1 MREVNSRSGQLWV
14 DITELFG
21 HFRTARYPTGIPR
34 VVLSLADALKAD
46 RGEIFAD
53 VRLLFW
59 DPVQRCPLTTDDPH
73 LLPLGRF
80 LPQLPTSY
88 AAAGIAPTAGNSRL
102 MKALRTSLPRSIR
115 LRLFPADNGVILFR
129 RWAKRQGISFSAVRF
144 GAGDAL
150 FVPGSFWLDKYAPQ
164 LADRARSA
172 GVPVTAFVHDVL
184 LLSHPDWLARAHSE
198 QFRRGCDSFLPG
210 CAAVIC
216 NSSNTRDE
224 LRRWVALPSGLPI
237 FTCRLGDRPSVSTSQ
252 TVPAGVAAMIER
264 RYVLFVSTITP
275 RKNHALLVEAWRR
288 LWRQLGAATPYLLLV
303 GGGAPDPAL
312 APMLQAEQAEAGR
325 IVRITG
331 IDDGGLEALYRHA
344 WMTVYPSLAEGYGM
358 PVAEALSHGK
368 ICLAAPSGG
377 IREIDD
383 TLIDFID
390 PADPDSVADAVKAY
404 LLDENRHRE
413 REAEIRANYH
423 ATDWSET
430 ARVVRSILERTVTG
444 SATAPSPAP
453 LTRAS

>member
-1 MREVNSRSGQLWV
+1 MREANSRPGQLWI

-21 HFRTARYPTGIPR
+21 HFRIARYPTGISR

-46 RGEIFAD
+46 HGEIFAD

-59 DPVQRCPLTTDDPH
+59 DPVQRCPLTTDDSR

-80 LPQLPTSY
+80 LPQLLTSY
-88 AAAGIAPTAGNSRL
+88 AAAGIAPTVGDAPA

-129 RWAKRQGISFSAVRF
+129 RWAKQQGISFAAVRF

-150 FVPGSFWLDKYAPQ
+150 FVPGSFWLEKYAPQ
-164 LADRARSA
+164 LAKRAHCA

-184 LLSHPDWLARAHSE
+184 LLSHPDWLPRAHSE
-198 QFRRGCDSFLPG
+198 QFRRGCDAFLPG
-210 CAAVIC
+210 CAAIIC

-224 LRRWVALPSGLPI
+224 LRRLVALPAGLPI
-237 FTCRLGDRPSVSTSQ
+237 FTCRLGDRPSATASQ
-252 TVPAGVAAMIER
+252 TLPPSVAAMIER

-288 LWRQLGAATPYLLLV
+288 LWRELGPATPYLLLV

-312 APMLQAEQAEAGR
+312 AAMLQAEQTEAGR
-325 IVRITG
+325 IIRLTG
-331 IDDGGLEALYRHA
+331 IDDAGLEELYSHA
-344 WMTVYPSLAEGYGM
+344 WMTAYPSLAEGYGM
-358 PVAEALSHGK
+358 PVAEALSRGK

-383 TLIDFID
+383 KLIDFID
-390 PADPDSVADAVKAY
+390 AADPDSAADAVKAY
-404 LLDENRHRE
+404 LRDEDRRRD

-423 ATDWSET
+423 STDWSET
-430 ARVVRSILERTVTG
+430 ARVVRSVLERTVTG
-444 SATAPSPAP
+444 SATAPSPAACAG
-453 LTRAS
+453 TR